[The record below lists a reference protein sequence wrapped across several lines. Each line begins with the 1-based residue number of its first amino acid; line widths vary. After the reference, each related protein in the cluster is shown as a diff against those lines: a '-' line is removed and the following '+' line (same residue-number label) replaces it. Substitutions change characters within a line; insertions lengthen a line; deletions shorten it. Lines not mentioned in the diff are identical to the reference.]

1 MKKWL
6 GVAIIAL
13 LAVLLIARS
22 VAYEAE
28 EQAVRATDQ
37 PGEAAY
43 EPKETD
49 RRDIRL
55 LRDRF
60 GITLPHSAP

>member
-13 LAVLLIARS
+13 LAAPLIARS

-28 EQAVRATDQ
+28 EQAVR
-37 PGEAAY
+37 EAGAGL
-43 EPKETD
+43 
-49 RRDIRL
+49 RRR
-55 LRDRF
+55 RV
-60 GITLPHSAP
+60 